1 MCNSGAKQWQA
12 KFIRKK
18 LSRTLRSIMMFLFW
32 DRHSKIE
39 NGSQGE
45 DKKLRTGD
53 PKSTKYKSRSI
64 WPAGFSFRNLLLFN
78 VLVLGFSRGVRCKP
92 NSMMRNSQQR
102 IRDWMIQ
109 VWDLR
114 FEVWALCFE
123 LWGLSFELWALRFEV
138 WGWRFEVWGLR
149 FKVSALRIEV
159 WGLRSEV
166 WGVLSK
172 LRL

>member
-1 MCNSGAKQWQA
+1 MAGKVYSKKNSQ
-12 KFIRKK
+12 
-18 LSRTLRSIMMFLFW
+18 TLRSIMMFLFW

-53 PKSTKYKSRSI
+53 PKFTKYKSWSI

-149 FKVSALRIEV
+149 FKVSALRFEV

-166 WGVLSK
+166 WGVLVK